1 MSKHLEL
8 HIRLTAI
15 FSGLTSSACDHKT
28 WGFVRR
34 QCSRALDVDLPMQ
47 QRRDSMSAAVMVFKE
62 ADDQDLADALEHHL
76 LVQLSQTSHCPVV
89 EDRLARLLLRHDGVI
104 LRPLTFGGQTLSY
117 ELGTVEPAD
126 AKKYTDGWNLQ
137 AFSDMDPLTHWVRG
151 LEIAER
157 LAVDR
162 TNAMD
167 GYQAT
172 AGLKCLAMVI
182 LNLHCIPDKK
192 ESARLAD
199 DLFRT
204 GPELWRRLHRE
215 LQRARREHPELR
227 IAFSPLCDGV
237 YEALKLRLRSQAAYA
252 QEGDAVPQAQA
263 HSVPVAEPVAM
274 ASTPD
279 APVVRVLKEPIPPS
293 AYKEDREQL
302 KSYEA
307 LAQPMKLRCLA
318 GVDDLLGRITQLHA
332 EFPWARDAIEEV
344 RSALEPRLLLGRRE
358 FKLPH
363 LLLAGPPGAG
373 KSRLAR
379 RLAAVFDLPFVPI
392 PVGGSTDVKMLV
404 GTSRGWAS
412 GAPSPLLTSM
422 LTHRTPSGLVLLDE
436 LDKGARSPDG
446 GRIVNAVLAFLEQ
459 ETASNYRDCYLHA
472 ACDLSWLSFVGTVNS
487 LRLPDALLS
496 RFRIVYVPEPSLEHR
511 SALAASMKAD
521 LASQWGVAPE
531 VLPPLPADMLTRAGK
546 SARDLQRCVEDYL
559 AGWLRETLRP
569 DALH

>member
-1 MSKHLEL
+1 MSKDLEL

-47 QRRDSMSAAVMVFKE
+47 QRRDSVSAAVMVFKE

-76 LVQLSQTSHCPVV
+76 LVQLSQSSHCPVV
-89 EDRLARLLLRHDGVI
+89 EDRLARFLLRHDGI
-104 LRPLTFGGQTLSY
+104 ALRPLTFGGQTLSY

-126 AKKYTDGWNLQ
+126 AKKYTDGWNLK
-137 AFSDMDPLTHWVRG
+137 AFSDTNPLTHWVRG

-157 LAVDR
+157 SAVDR

-182 LNLHCIPDKK
+182 LNLHCIPNNK

-204 GPELWRRLHRE
+204 GPELWRRLHRK
-215 LQRARREHPELR
+215 LQQARREHPEISFAFCPLR
-227 IAFSPLCDGV
+227 DEV
-237 YEALKLRLRSQAAYA
+237 YEALKLRLRSHVAHA
-252 QEGDAVPQAQA
+252 QE
-263 HSVPVAEPVAM
+263 AEPAPVM
-274 ASTPD
+274 QPRSLPVVEPDSNASTPD
-279 APVVRVLKEPIPPS
+279 APAVRVLKEPIPPS
-293 AYKEDREQL
+293 AYREDREQL
-302 KSYEA
+302 KAYEP

-318 GVDDLLGRITQLHA
+318 GVDDLMSRIGQLRT
-332 EFPWARDAIEEV
+332 EFPWAGDAIEEV
-344 RSALEPRLLLGRRE
+344 RRTLEPRLLLGRRE
-358 FKLPH
+358 FKLPN

-379 RLAAVFDLPFVPI
+379 RLAAVFDLPFTPI
-392 PVGGSTDVKMLV
+392 SVGGSTDVKMLV

-422 LTHRTPSGLVLLDE
+422 LTHSTPSGLVLLDE
-436 LDKGARSPDG
+436 LDKGARSSDG
-446 GRIVNAVLAFLEQ
+446 GRIVNALLAFLEQ
-459 ETASNYRDCYLHA
+459 ETSSNYRDCYLHVS
-472 ACDLSWLSFVGTVNS
+472 CDLSWLSFVGTVNS

-496 RFRIVYVPEPSLEHR
+496 RFRIVYVPAPSLKHR
-511 SALAASMKAD
+511 STLAASMAAD
-521 LASQWGVAPE
+521 LASQWGVARE
-531 VLPPLPADMLTRAGK
+531 LLPPLPPDLLTRAGT
-546 SARDLQRCVEDYL
+546 STRDLQRCVEDYL
-559 AGWLRETLRP
+559 ASWLRENLRP

>member
-1 MSKHLEL
+1 MSKNLEL

-47 QRRDSMSAAVMVFKE
+47 QRRDSMSAAIMVFKE

-76 LVQLSQTSHCPVV
+76 LVQLSQTSHCPAV
-89 EDRLARLLLRHDGVI
+89 EDRLARLLLRHDGVA
-104 LRPLTFGGQTLSY
+104 LRPLTFGGRVLSY
-117 ELGTVEPAD
+117 ELGTVDPAD

-151 LEIAER
+151 LELAEG
-157 LAVDR
+157 LAFDR
-162 TNAMD
+162 SNAMD
-167 GYQAT
+167 GYQVV
-172 AGLKCLAMVI
+172 AGLQCLAMVI

-199 DLFRT
+199 DLYRT
-204 GPELWRRLHRE
+204 GPELWRRLHRK
-215 LQRARREHPELR
+215 LQQARREHPEFSF
-227 IAFSPLCDGV
+227 AFSPLRDEV
-237 YEALKLRLRSQAAYA
+237 YGALKLRLRTHVAYA
-252 QEGDAVPQAQA
+252 HEAPARQVQP
-263 HSVPVAEPVAM
+263 HSPPVAEPVAI

-279 APVVRVLKEPIPPS
+279 APAVRVLKEPIPPS

-307 LAQPMKLRCLA
+307 LAQPMKLRCLS
-318 GVDDLLGRITQLHA
+318 GVDDLLGRIAQLLA
-332 EFPWARDAIEEV
+332 EFPWAQNAIEEV

-358 FKLPH
+358 FKLPN

-379 RLAAVFDLPFVPI
+379 RLAAVFNLPFVPI

-412 GAPSPLLTSM
+412 GAPTPLLTSM
-422 LTHRTPSGLVLLDE
+422 LSHGTPSGLVLLDE
-436 LDKGARSPDG
+436 LDKGARSTDG
-446 GRIVNAVLAFLEQ
+446 GRIVNAVLTFLEQ

-472 ACDLSWLSFVGTVNS
+472 ACDLSWLSFIGTVNT

-496 RFRIVYVPEPSLEHR
+496 RFRIVYVPEPSPEHR
-511 SALAASMKAD
+511 PALAASMKAD
-521 LASQWGVAPE
+521 LASQWGVPSE
-531 VLPPLPADMLTRAGK
+531 VLPALPPDMINRAGR

-559 AGWLRETLRP
+559 AGWLRDTLRP